1 MSLSVILAFLCLV
14 KTFIEVKPHFF
25 RSNVVVPGTFVDMVR
40 YNFLMC
46 SGSVQPSPEI
56 AVSHGHVN
64 CNKSSLRADKR
75 TVRRLPFFFLALQLS
90 LANGQG
96 VLGGKH
102 MPQSTDSIA
111 VLTPRPTVC
120 LPTSGS
126 RL

>member
-75 TVRRLPFFFLALQLS
+75 TVRRLPFFFFWRYNYRLLTVKAFWAASICPKAQTVLQF
-90 LANGQG
+90 
-96 VLGGKH
+96 
-102 MPQSTDSIA
+102 
-111 VLTPRPTVC
+111 
-120 LPTSGS
+120 
-126 RL
+126 